1 MPRTQVGLSIGSDE
15 SSSRAQPLFFTSV
28 ADLTELATTSRRPAL
43 AVAVAALL
51 PRTLPGHEALAFY
64 EDGPD
69 PYPDDNPY
77 DEPYRRPYRPPVPEP
92 EKPDE
97 PSRPESHEELAEQRL
112 TEERDEQVADA
123 KRAGPEAPPWAT
135 SWDR

>member
-1 MPRTQVGLSIGSDE
+1 MPRTRTGFSLGSDE
-15 SSSRAQPLFFTSV
+15 SSSRTQPLFFTNV

-69 PYPDDNPY
+69 PHPDDNPY
-77 DEPYRRPYRPPVPEP
+77 DEPYRRPYRPLLPKPAE
-92 EKPDE
+92 PDE
-97 PSRPESHEELAEQRL
+97 PSGPESPEKLAAQRP
-112 TEERDEQVADA
+112 TEEWDEGVADA
-123 KRAGPEAPPWAT
+123 ERAGPEVPPRVK